1 MAIWLR
7 VFAARCRAFFA
18 KGGADS
24 DFGDEIETHIQMLT
38 ERYLRQG
45 MPPKEAAAAA
55 RRQFG
60 NTTLLSERWR
70 ETRSFLSPSALWRDV
85 RFGARQLQRNP
96 LLTTVAIVSLALGIG
111 ANTAIFTV
119 AKKVL
124 LDTLPVERPRELRM
138 LTWRSGH
145 ERPVPPVWGDISSTE
160 DGGLTSNAFSY
171 PVLESLRKRTDAFAD
186 LIAFKDITM
195 TASADGQAEAIA
207 AEMISGNAFPALG
220 VRPVLGRALTT
231 DDDTPGKPPVAVISE
246 ALWSERFGR
255 VQSVLGKVISLN
267 GVPVTIVGVS
277 PANFTGLQMG
287 APARIYVPLTTQPLL
302 VPRAQNGSV
311 SLLNNPESWWI
322 VVLAR
327 LRPDVPEARTQAELD
342 VTLRQSAMATLPQ
355 AKGMEKFHLKLE
367 PGARGLDSLQG
378 EFARPSYVLLALSG
392 LVLLLACANLAN
404 LLLARAA
411 SRQREMS
418 TRLAL
423 GARRLHILR
432 QVLAESL
439 LLAGLGGVAGLV
451 LGYLARNAIPRLLEN
466 PWQRATMRVDF
477 DWKVLAFT
485 AGVSL
490 ATGILF
496 GLVPAWQATR
506 AGVNTA
512 MKDAAHGTASRQ
524 RMWLG
529 KGLVIFQIALSAIL
543 LIGAGLFVRT
553 LVNLSKRPLGFR
565 ADHILLFQ
573 LNPSRARYTSAQMLT
588 LYQQTEEKLAAIPG
602 VRSASM
608 SNIAIIGDGHSGT
621 TFHVSG
627 QPTEKEPVR
636 VQTNSVGVDFF
647 STMGIPIL
655 QGRAFTRHDTPS
667 SPKVAV
673 VNRALAKK
681 FFPNQNPIGLTFE
694 TDPEE
699 AEGSVEIVGI
709 VPDTRYA
716 DLRSETPP
724 TFYLPYAQNLDPGRR
739 IVEMHTEADPASV
752 LSQARAAVASLD
764 RDLPLI
770 DPRTMTEQV
779 RATMSDERIFAQLT
793 SGFGALALVL
803 AAIGIYGIMAY
814 TVARRT
820 SEIGIR
826 MALGAQTGQVIRM
839 VLHEAWWMAAAG
851 VAFGVVAA
859 LWLARFVGAMLYGL
873 RPADPLTLAGT
884 ALLLAGISLL
894 AAAGPARRA
903 AHVDPIRAL
912 RHE

>member
-1 MAIWLR
+1 MAIWR
-7 VFAARCRAFFA
+7 VFAARCRAWFSQRS
-18 KGGADS
+18 ADT

-38 ERYLRQG
+38 ERYVRQG
-45 MPPKEAAAAA
+45 MPPEEAAAAA

-60 NTTLLSERWR
+60 NPTLLAERWR
-70 ETRSFLSPSALWRDV
+70 ETRSFLSPAALWRDV

-96 LLTTVAIVSLALGIG
+96 LLTTVAITSLALGIG

-145 ERPVPPVWGDISSTE
+145 ERPMPPVWGDVSSTE

-195 TASADGQAEAIA
+195 TASADGHAEAVA

-220 VRPVLGRALTT
+220 VSPVLGRALTT
-231 DDDTPGKPPVAVISE
+231 DDDTPGKQPVAVISE

-255 VQSVLGKVISLN
+255 AQSVLGKVISLN
-267 GVPVTIVGVS
+267 GIPVTIVGVS
-277 PANFTGLQMG
+277 PASFTGLQMG
-287 APARIYVPLTTQPLL
+287 APAQIYVPLTTQPLL

-355 AKGMEKFHLKLE
+355 AKGMEQFHLKLE

-378 EFARPSYVLLALSG
+378 DFARPSYVLLGLSG

-432 QVLAESL
+432 QVLTESL
-439 LLAGLGGVAGLV
+439 LLAGLGGIAGLV
-451 LGYLARNAIPRLLEN
+451 IGYLARNAIPRLLER
-466 PWQRATMRVDF
+466 QRATMQVDF

-490 ATGILF
+490 GTGILF
-496 GLVPAWQATR
+496 GVMPAWQATR

-565 ADHILLFQ
+565 ADHLLLFR
-573 LNPSRARYTSAQMLT
+573 LDPSRARYTSAQMLT
-588 LYQQTEEKLAAIPG
+588 LYEQTEEKLAAILG
-602 VRSASM
+602 VRSVSM
-608 SNIAIIGDGHSGT
+608 SNIAIIGDGHSGG

-627 QPTEKEPVR
+627 TPIEKEPTR
-636 VQTNSVGVDFF
+636 VQTNTVGVDFF

-655 QGRAFTRHDTPS
+655 QGRGFNRHDTPS

-694 TDPEE
+694 TDPEDT
-699 AEGSVEIVGI
+699 EGPVEIVGI
-709 VPDTRYA
+709 IPDTRYA

-724 TFYLPYAQNLDPGRR
+724 TFYLPSGQGFDAGRR
-739 IVEMHTEADPASV
+739 IVEMHTEADPASI

-770 DPRTMTEQV
+770 DPRTMTDQV
-779 RATMSDERIFAQLT
+779 KATMSDERIFAQLT
-793 SGFGALALVL
+793 SAFGALALVL

-851 VAFGVVAA
+851 VAFGVVTA

>member
-1 MAIWLR
+1 MTLWFR
-7 VFAARCRAFFA
+7 VFAARCAASFRRRR
-18 KGGADS
+18 ADS
-24 DFGDEIETHIQMLT
+24 EFGDEIEMHIQMLS
-38 ERYLRQG
+38 ERFERQG
-45 MPPKEAAAAA
+45 MRPEEAAAAA

-60 NTTLLSERWR
+60 NPTLVAERWR
-70 ETRSFLSPSALWRDV
+70 EARSFLSPAALWRDI

-124 LDTLPVERPRELRM
+124 LDTLPVERPSELRM

-145 ERPVPPVWGDISSTE
+145 ERPVPPVWGDISSTD

-171 PVLESLRKRTDAFAD
+171 PVLEALRKRTDAFAD

-195 TASADGQAEAIA
+195 TASADGHADAVA
-207 AEMISGNAFPALG
+207 AEMISGDAFSALG
-220 VRPVLGRALTT
+220 VRSVLGRALTI
-231 DDDTPGKPPVAVISE
+231 DDDTPGRGPVAVISE
-246 ALWSERFGR
+246 GLWTERFGR
-255 VQSVLGKVISLN
+255 AESVLGKVISLN

-277 PANFTGLQMG
+277 PARFTGLQMG
-287 APARIYVPLTTQPLL
+287 TVAQIYVPLTTQPLL

-311 SLLNNPESWWI
+311 SLLDNPQSWWV
-322 VVLAR
+322 VVLVR
-327 LRPDVPEARTQAELD
+327 LRPDMAEARTQAEMD
-342 VTLRQSAMATLPQ
+342 VTLRQAAMAMLPD
-355 AKGMEKFHLKLE
+355 AKGIEQLHLKLE

-485 AGVSL
+485 ASVSL
-490 ATGILF
+490 GTGILF

-506 AGVNTA
+506 ADVNTA
-512 MKDAAHGTASRQ
+512 MKDAAHGTAGRQ

-553 LVNLSKRPLGFR
+553 LVNLSNRALGFR
-565 ADHILLFQ
+565 TDHILLFK
-573 LNPSRARYTSAQMLT
+573 LNPSRARYTNARMLT
-588 LYQQTEEKLAAIPG
+588 LYEQMEEKLAAVPG
-602 VRSASM
+602 VRSVSM

-627 QPTEKEPVR
+627 QPVEKEPIR
-636 VQTNSVGVDFF
+636 VQTNGVGVDFF

-655 QGRAFTRHDTPS
+655 QGRSFNRHDTPS

-673 VNRALAKK
+673 VNVALAKK

-694 TDPEE
+694 TD
-699 AEGSVEIVGI
+699 AEDVEGTVEIVGI
-709 VPDTRYA
+709 VPDTQYA

-724 TFYLPYAQNLDPGRR
+724 TFYSPYGQNVDPGRR
-739 IVEMHTEADPASV
+739 IVEIRTEADPASI
-752 LSQARAAVASLD
+752 LSQARAVVASLD

-793 SGFGALALVL
+793 SGFGVLALVL

-826 MALGAQTGQVIRM
+826 MALGARTGQVIRM
-839 VLHEAWWMAAAG
+839 VLREAWWMAVAG
-851 VAFGVVAA
+851 VVLGVTVA
-859 LWLARFVGAMLYGL
+859 LWLARFVGSMLYGL
-873 RPADPLTLAGT
+873 NAADPLTLAGA
-884 ALLLAGISLL
+884 ALLLAGIALV

-903 AHVDPIRAL
+903 AHVDPVRAL

>member
-1 MAIWLR
+1 MAIWR
-7 VFAARCRAFFA
+7 VFAARCRAWFSQRS
-18 KGGADS
+18 ADT

-38 ERYLRQG
+38 ERYVRQG
-45 MPPKEAAAAA
+45 MPPEEAAAAA

-60 NTTLLSERWR
+60 NPTLLAERWR
-70 ETRSFLSPSALWRDV
+70 ETRSFLSPAALWRDV

-96 LLTTVAIVSLALGIG
+96 LLTTVAITSLALGIG

-145 ERPVPPVWGDISSTE
+145 ERPMPPVWGDVSSTE

-195 TASADGQAEAIA
+195 TASADGHAEAVA

-220 VRPVLGRALTT
+220 VSPVRGRALTT
-231 DDDTPGKPPVAVISE
+231 DDDTPGKQPVAVISE
-246 ALWSERFGR
+246 GLWSERFGR
-255 VQSVLGKVISLN
+255 AQSVLGKVISLN
-267 GVPVTIVGVS
+267 GIPVTIVGVS
-277 PANFTGLQMG
+277 PASFTGLQMG
-287 APARIYVPLTTQPLL
+287 APAQIYVPLTTQPLL

-355 AKGMEKFHLKLE
+355 AKGMEQFHLKLE

-378 EFARPSYVLLALSG
+378 DFARPSYVLLGLSG

-432 QVLAESL
+432 QVLTESL
-439 LLAGLGGVAGLV
+439 LLAGLGGIAGLV
-451 LGYLARNAIPRLLEN
+451 IGYLARNAIPRLLER
-466 PWQRATMRVDF
+466 QRATMQVDF

-490 ATGILF
+490 GTGILF
-496 GLVPAWQATR
+496 GVMPAWQATR

-565 ADHILLFQ
+565 ADHLLLFR
-573 LNPSRARYTSAQMLT
+573 LDPSRARYTSAQMLT
-588 LYQQTEEKLAAIPG
+588 LYEQTEEKLAAILG
-602 VRSASM
+602 VRSVSM
-608 SNIAIIGDGHSGT
+608 SNIAIIGDGHSGG

-627 QPTEKEPVR
+627 TPIEKEPTR
-636 VQTNSVGVDFF
+636 VQTNTVGVDFF

-655 QGRAFTRHDTPS
+655 QGRGFNRHDTPS

-694 TDPEE
+694 TDPEDT
-699 AEGSVEIVGI
+699 EGPVEIVGI
-709 VPDTRYA
+709 IPDTRYA

-724 TFYLPYAQNLDPGRR
+724 TFYLPSGQGFDAGRR
-739 IVEMHTEADPASV
+739 IVEMHTEADPASI

-770 DPRTMTEQV
+770 DPRTMTDQV
-779 RATMSDERIFAQLT
+779 KATMSDERIFAQLT
-793 SGFGALALVL
+793 SAFGALALVL

-851 VAFGVVAA
+851 VAFGVVTA

>member
-1 MAIWLR
+1 MAIWR
-7 VFAARCRAFFA
+7 VFATRCCAWFSRR
-18 KGGADS
+18 KADS
-24 DFGDEIETHIQMLT
+24 EFGDEIETHIQMLT

-45 MPPKEAAAAA
+45 MPPEEAAAAA

-60 NTTLLSERWR
+60 NPTLLTQRWR
-70 ETRSFLSPSALWRDV
+70 ETRSFLSPAALWRDV

-138 LTWRSGH
+138 LTWISGH
-145 ERPVPPVWGDISSTE
+145 DQPVPPVWGDVSSTE
-160 DGGLTSNAFSY
+160 DGGLISNAFSY

-195 TASADGQAEAIA
+195 TASADGHAEAIA

-220 VRPVLGRALTT
+220 VSPVLGRALTT
-231 DDDTPGKPPVAVISE
+231 DDDTAGKQPVAVISE
-246 ALWSERFGR
+246 SLWSERFGR
-255 VQSVLGKVISLN
+255 AQSVLGKVISLN

-277 PANFTGLQMG
+277 PASFTGLQMG
-287 APARIYVPLTTQPLL
+287 APAQIYVPLTSQPLL

-311 SLLNNPESWWI
+311 SLLDNPQSWWI

-342 VTLRQSAMATLPQ
+342 VTLRQTAIAMLPQ
-355 AKGMEKFHLKLE
+355 AKGMEQFHLKLE

-432 QVLAESL
+432 QVLTESL

-466 PWQRATMRVDF
+466 PWQVDF

-485 AGVSL
+485 ASVSL
-490 ATGILF
+490 GTGILF

-573 LNPSRARYTSAQMLT
+573 LNPSRARYTSAQLLT

-602 VRSASM
+602 VRSVSM
-608 SNIAIIGDGHSGT
+608 SNIAIIGDGHSGGI
-621 TFHVSG
+621 FHVSG
-627 QPTEKEPVR
+627 TPIEKEPVR
-636 VQTNSVGVDFF
+636 VQTNTVGVDFF
-647 STMGIPIL
+647 LTMGIPIL
-655 QGRAFTRHDTPS
+655 QGRAFNRHDTPS

-673 VNRALAKK
+673 VNRALAKQ

-694 TDPEE
+694 TDPEDV
-699 AEGSVEIVGI
+699 EGPVEIVGI
-709 VPDTRYA
+709 IPDTRYA

-724 TFYLPYAQNLDPGRR
+724 TFYLPSGQGFDAGRR
-739 IVEMHTEADPASV
+739 IVEMRTEADPASI

-793 SGFGALALVL
+793 SAFGALALVL